1 MYRRNRDF
9 ARYLDRGLSRELG
22 NYREILQ
29 LAAIFARGSSKK
41 LGVLKTR
48 IAKLRSSHQRN
59 IIRLTED
66 LRRPQN
72 RVRDSRAYRCHS
84 VSPKAKRSDRRK
96 TFVSWNAC
104 AARNSLGDDN
114 WQIMAYNVGSE
125 ARQTNGN

>member
-9 ARYLDRGLSRELG
+9 VRYLDRGLSRKLG
-22 NYREILQ
+22 NYREILR
-29 LAAIFARGSSKK
+29 LAVVFWKK

-48 IAKLRSSHQRN
+48 IAELRSPHQRN
-59 IIRLTED
+59 IIRFSRSCED
-66 LRRPQN
+66 WKTVSVIHAPIAATAFRPKPSGPI
-72 RVRDSRAYRCHS
+72 V
-84 VSPKAKRSDRRK
+84 AKR
-96 TFVSWNAC
+96 FVSWNAC

>member
-9 ARYLDRGLSRELG
+9 VRYSDRGLLRKPG
-22 NYREILQ
+22 NYREIFQ
-29 LAAIFARGSSKK
+29 LAVIFSNKVR
-41 LGVLKTR
+41 VLKTR

-59 IIRLTED
+59 IIRFSRSRED
-66 LRRPQN
+66 CETVSVTHAPIVATAFRPKP
-72 RVRDSRAYRCHS
+72 SG
-84 VSPKAKRSDRRK
+84 SDRRK
-96 TFVSWNAC
+96 TFISWNVC